1 MIESAIETI
10 VEALDIDLQEI
21 FVAEASSAEGIIA
34 VEALGDSYFNL
45 LASIDQAGIH
55 LVQLEPG
62 VDTGLTQAEIN
73 THLDDLRGLRN
84 ETAQAIN
91 ELAREYQAIVN
102 TSSTEELEAAL
113 ERFENGPKARL
124 ESTLNDINSRVS
136 NIITDINNH
145 RGAPV

>member
-1 MIESAIETI
+1 MIESLIET
-10 VEALDIDLQEI
+10 AFDSLDIDLQEL
-21 FVAEASSAEGIIA
+21 FASEVSPAEGIIA
-34 VEALGDSYFNL
+34 VESLGDSYFSL
-45 LASIDQAGIH
+45 LNSIDQAGMH

-62 VDTGLTQAEIN
+62 VDTGLTQDEIN
-73 THLDDLRGLRN
+73 THLNDLRGLRN

-124 ESTLNDINSRVS
+124 ESTLNDINGQVS